1 MDDEQAMMR
10 CIELAAEAA
19 KRGDHPFG
27 ALILRGGELVA
38 EGPNL
43 VITDVDPTAHGEVI
57 AIRRACQT
65 LGRQELGDCT
75 LFTSAEPCWI
85 CSTAIRVTGISR
97 VVFAARSGTDT
108 GGYSS
113 RFPIL
118 SEAGITRFGPPPE
131 IVAGY
136 LADRAEALWR
146 EINWVRRGPD
156 PGRGAAE
163 PPLP

>member
-1 MDDEQAMMR
+1 MDDVQAMER

-27 ALILRGGELVA
+27 ALILREGEIVA

-43 VITDVDPTAHGEVI
+43 VITDLDPTAHGEVI
-57 AIRRACQT
+57 AIRRACQA
-65 LGRQELGDCT
+65 LGRQDLSDCT
-75 LFTSAEPCWI
+75 LYTSAEPCWI
-85 CSTAIRVTGISR
+85 CSTAIRVTGIAR

-118 SEAGITRFGPPPE
+118 SATGITRFGPPPE
-131 IVAGY
+131 IVPG
-136 LADRAEALWR
+136 LLGERAEALWQA
-146 EINWVRRGPD
+146 IDWARRPTSQ
-156 PGRGAAE
+156 
-163 PPLP
+163 

>member
-1 MDDEQAMMR
+1 MDDVQAIER

-27 ALILRGGELVA
+27 ALILRDGALVA

-43 VITDVDPTAHGEVI
+43 VLTDMDPTAHGEVI

-65 LGRQELGDCT
+65 LGRQDLSDCT
-75 LFTSAEPCWI
+75 LYTSAEPCWI
-85 CSTAIRVTGISR
+85 CSTAIRVTGIRR
-97 VVFAARSGTDT
+97 VVFAATSGTDT

-131 IVAGY
+131 IVAGL
-136 LADRAEALWR
+136 LAERAAALWE
-146 EINWVRRGPD
+146 EIKWVRRAP
-156 PGRGAAE
+156 
-163 PPLP
+163 

>member
-1 MDDEQAMMR
+1 MDDVQAMER

-19 KRGDHPFG
+19 QRGDHPFG
-27 ALILRGGELVA
+27 ALILRDGELVA

-43 VITDVDPTAHGEVI
+43 VITDLDPTAHGEVI

-65 LGRQELGDCT
+65 LGRQELADCT

-85 CSTAIRVTGISR
+85 CSTAIRVTGIAR

-113 RFPIL
+113 RFRIL
-118 SEAGITRFGPPPE
+118 SDAGIARFGPPPE
-131 IVAGY
+131 VVAGF
-136 LADRAEALWR
+136 LAERAEALWE
-146 EINWVRRGPD
+146 EINWTRR
-156 PGRGAAE
+156 
-163 PPLP
+163 PPPSKDA